1 VAKPKSQKRIAWA
14 RVLIYVTGVSTAC
27 FGQQTAAERWIE
39 AGHWKRAR
47 AAVEES
53 IHDAPNDPLAN
64 FLLSQVRGAFG
75 DRTAPLALAEKAV
88 ALDGHAA
95 KYHRQVAEVLGV
107 VAQHSGAVQQLFL
120 ARRFRKEVDT
130 ALVLDP
136 RDVQANRDLLEFY
149 LLAPGIAGGSRRE
162 AAAIADRIAAIDP
175 AEGFLAK
182 ARIASARADRTTTEL
197 LLKKAAAAQPPS
209 YRARLAL
216 ANFYLASEPVNLA
229 EAEAAGGELIQLDP
243 GRSDGYAVL
252 AAVYAERGSWDQLD
266 GVLLEAARSVPDDL
280 FPYYRVAECMI
291 LRGAN
296 LDRAE
301 RYLRVYRAQ
310 EPEGNRPALAD
321 ADRSLARI
329 GAMRRATGNRHEGVT
344 R

>member
-1 VAKPKSQKRIAWA
+1 M
-14 RVLIYVTGVSTAC
+14 YVTGVSTAC
-27 FGQQTAAERWIE
+27 FGQQTAAEKWIE

-47 AAVEES
+47 VAVEER

-88 ALDGHAA
+88 ALDGRTA

-120 ARRFRKEVDT
+120 ARRFRKEIDS
-130 ALVLDP
+130 ALALDP

-162 AAAIADRIAAIDP
+162 AGSVADRIAAIDP
-175 AEGFLAK
+175 TEGFLAK
-182 ARIASARADRTTTEL
+182 ARIASARADRTATVL
-197 LLKKAAAAQPPS
+197 LLTKAAAVQPPS

-216 ANFYLASEPVNLA
+216 ADFYLAPPEHLNLA
-229 EAEAAGGELIQLDP
+229 EAETAGRELIKLDP
-243 GRSDGYAVL
+243 GRSDGYALL
-252 AAVYAERGSWDQLD
+252 AAVYAQRGSWDQLD
-266 GVLLEAARSVPDDL
+266 AVLAEAARAVPDDL
-280 FPYYRVAECMI
+280 FPYYRAAECII
-291 LRGAN
+291 LRGTD

-301 RYLRVYRAQ
+301 RYLRLYRGQ
-310 EPEGNRPALAD
+310 EPEGNRPAVSE
-321 ADRSLARI
+321 ADRNLARI
-329 GAMRRATGNRHEGVT
+329 AAMRRTNGNRHEGVT